1 MPKNASLF
9 ILLALLSA
17 ACASCARK
25 ETAPS
30 LVLVT
35 YGYAPA
41 SCFGSAA
48 GEPSLTPVFDS
59 LSAKGLVRQDAP
71 QSSGNPAAAAR
82 RLVIGGG
89 ETLPQALQTRGYRT
103 AAFVAD
109 PALAGAAESFGEWLA
124 PDEAVAASNRMARTR
139 AWLAPSPFEQT
150 RYERFLRGEV
160 AMDRAIGWLA
170 KESRAEV
177 SSKRLNASRQKA
189 SGRAVRGQLKHP
201 VFLWVHLAD
210 PVFQGSPEHVRVTG
224 AKTTRQG
231 AEVAYMDLQL
241 GRLVE
246 FLAASGLRDSVA
258 LAVVGLHGDPQTAEE
273 LADESPDAAW
283 RIVAALVPAAGESGK
298 VPAVGDV
305 CTWIGLER
313 NAIPPAEETAAVEMA
328 DAERRALELRL
339 RRPSAEDETLEA
351 DCRAY
356 AEANPENADAWCW
369 LGVAQL
375 LAKKPAEAL
384 ESQRKA
390 FELEPKSAFRMS
402 NLGLAHLEVGE
413 VAPAIDQL
421 ENAYLADPS
430 SGLYKANLAAVLLRV
445 GVEFTRQKQ
454 YEDASA
460 CLTRVV
466 LLQPRNPH
474 GHFAMGRLQEALG
487 RRELAESS
495 YKKALDLNPNYA
507 PAKASL
513 RRLSEGTGGQP

>member
-41 SCFGSAA
+41 SCFGSAE
-48 GEPSLTPVFDS
+48 GESSLTPVFDS
-59 LSAKGLVRQDAP
+59 LTAKGLVRQDAP
-71 QSSGNPAAAAR
+71 QFSEDPAAAAR

-89 ETLPQALQTRGYRT
+89 ETLPQALRERGYRT

-109 PALAGAAESFGEWLA
+109 PALAGVAESFGEWMA
-124 PDEAVAASNRMARTR
+124 PDEAVAASNRLARTR

-170 KESRAEV
+170 KEAGTEV
-177 SSKRLNASRQKA
+177 MSKRLNASRQKA
-189 SGRAVRGQLKHP
+189 AGRAARGQLKHP

-210 PVFQGSPEHVRVTG
+210 PVFQGSPEHVRVSG

-246 FLAASGLRDSVA
+246 FLVASGLRDSVA

-273 LADESPDAAW
+273 LADELPTAAW
-283 RIVAALVPAAGESGK
+283 RTVAALVPAAGEGGK
-298 VPAVGDV
+298 APTVGDV
-305 CTWIGLER
+305 CAWIGLD
-313 NAIPPAEETAAVEMA
+313 AIPLAEEAAAVEQS

-339 RRPSAEDETLEA
+339 RRRSAEDETLEA
-351 DCRAY
+351 DCKAY
-356 AEANPENADAWCW
+356 AEAHPESADAWCW
-369 LGVAQL
+369 LGVAQM

-390 FELEPKSAFRMS
+390 FDLEPKSAFRMS

-413 VAPAIDQL
+413 VAQAIDQL
-421 ENAYLADPS
+421 ENAYLADS
-430 SGLYKANLAAVLLRV
+430 SNGLYKANLAAVLLRV

-474 GHFAMGRLQEALG
+474 GHFAMGRLQEELG

>member
-9 ILLALLSA
+9 ILLALFSV

-41 SCFGSAA
+41 SCFGSAG

-59 LSAKGLVRQDAP
+59 LTAKGLVRQDAP
-71 QSSGNPAAAAR
+71 QSSGDPAAAAR

-89 ETLPQALQTRGYRT
+89 ETLPQALRARGYRT

-109 PALAGAAESFGEWLA
+109 PALAGVAEAFGEWMA
-124 PDEAVAASNRMARTR
+124 PDEAVAASNRMARTW
-139 AWLAPSPFEQT
+139 ACLVPLPFEQT
-150 RYERFLRGEV
+150 RYERFFRGEV
-160 AMDRAIGWLA
+160 AMNRAIGWLA
-170 KESRAEV
+170 KETGVEV
-177 SSKRLNASRQKA
+177 LSKRLNASGQKA
-189 SGRAVRGQLKHP
+189 SGQAGRGQLKQP

-210 PVFQGSPEHVRVTG
+210 PVFQGSPQHMRVSG
-224 AKTTRQG
+224 AKTTRRG
-231 AEVAYMDLQL
+231 AEVAYMDMQL
-241 GRLVE
+241 GCLVE
-246 FLAASGLRDSVA
+246 FLDASGLRDSVA

-283 RIVAALVPAAGESGK
+283 RMVAALVPAADEGK
-298 VPAVGDV
+298 APAVGDV

-313 NAIPPAEETAAVEMA
+313 DAIPPAEETASVEAA
-328 DAERRALELRL
+328 DAERRVLELRL
-339 RRPSAEDETLEA
+339 RRPSAEDKTLEA
-351 DCRAY
+351 DCKAY
-356 AEANPENADAWCW
+356 AEAHPESADAWCW
-369 LGVAQL
+369 LGVAQM
-375 LAKKPAEAL
+375 LAKKPSEAL
-384 ESQRKA
+384 EAQRKA

-402 NLGLAHLEVGE
+402 NLGLAYLEVGE

-421 ENAYLADPS
+421 ENAYLADS
-430 SGLYKANLAAVLLRV
+430 SNGLYTANLAAVLLRV

-454 YEDASA
+454 YENASA

-474 GHFAMGRLQEALG
+474 GHFALGRLQEALG

-513 RRLSEGTGGQP
+513 RRLSEGTGEQP